1 VNCDVTQHV
10 SCYVALINLQSCGVK
25 KSLKPRYD
33 LSVELHLQGRLSLR
47 CKRLH

>member
-10 SCYVALINLQSCGVK
+10 SCYVALINLQSCEVK
-25 KSLKPRYD
+25 KCLKSRYD
-33 LSVELHLQGRLSLR
+33 LSVEIPLQGKLSLR